1 MTQAAGQDGAS
12 IGAKDANQGVIP
24 RGVACWGDAANDPAE
39 PAAETPV
46 SPQKLAILQVAQ
58 LMFIQRG
65 YDGVSIRDLAAECGL
80 AKATIYHHFRDK
92 EDLFFSVLEHDLLT
106 MHAEVM
112 QGLDDSQ
119 LPLVRLH
126 ASIEAYF
133 RMLRDRR
140 TGVMWSVHENTQLK
154 THLQH
159 FFRRNIRLILDP
171 WIQILNQ
178 GREEG
183 VFRTLD
189 PQLSALSLLSM
200 LNSTVLYQMHFRSD
214 VQDAELVEHV
224 YNLFVQG
231 VRQI

>member
-1 MTQAAGQDGAS
+1 MTQAASQDGAPS
-12 IGAKDANQGVIP
+12 RVKAANQAVGPHSIP
-24 RGVACWGDAANDPAE
+24 CWGDAAAAPDTPV
-39 PAAETPV
+39 AETPI
-46 SPQKLAILQVAQ
+46 SPQKLAILEAAQ
-58 LMFIQRG
+58 LLFIQRG
-65 YDGVSIRDLAAECGL
+65 YDGVSIRDLAQECGL
-80 AKATIYHHFRDK
+80 AKATLYHHFRDK

-112 QGLDDSQ
+112 QGLDAAQ
-119 LPLVRLH
+119 PPLARLH
-126 ASIEAYF
+126 ASIAAYF

-154 THLQH
+154 AHLQH
-159 FFRRNIRLILDP
+159 FFRRNINLILDP

-183 VFRTLD
+183 VFRELD
-189 PQLSALSLLSM
+189 PKLSALSLLAM
-200 LNSTVLYQMHFRSD
+200 LNSTVLYQMHFRGD

-231 VRQI
+231 VRPI

>member
-1 MTQAAGQDGAS
+1 MMTQDVGQGGAPT
-12 IGAKDANQGVIP
+12 GTKDANQ
-24 RGVACWGDAANDPAE
+24 E
-39 PAAETPV
+39 AAETTV
-46 SPQKLAILQVAQ
+46 SPQKLAILDAAQ
-58 LMFIQRG
+58 LLFIQRG
-65 YDGVSIRDLAAECGL
+65 YDGLSIRDLAQECGL

-106 MHAEVM
+106 LHAEVM
-112 QGLDDSQ
+112 QGLDGTEP
-119 LPLVRLH
+119 PLARLH

-154 THLQH
+154 AHLQH

-183 VFRTLD
+183 VFRELD

-214 VQDAELVEHV
+214 VQDTELVEHV

-231 VRQI
+231 VRQM

>member
-1 MTQAAGQDGAS
+1 MTQVVSQDGAS
-12 IGAKDANQGVIP
+12 TGAPAANQKGKP
-24 RGVACWGDAANDPAE
+24 GGTSCWSDADIQPEQAV
-39 PAAETPV
+39 ETPV
-46 SPQKLAILQVAQ
+46 SPQKLAILEIAQ
-58 LMFIQRG
+58 GLFIQRG

-106 MHAEVM
+106 LHTEVL
-112 QGLDDSQ
+112 QGIDDTQ
-119 LPLVRLH
+119 PVLARLH
-126 ASIEAYF
+126 ATIEAHF
-133 RMLRDRR
+133 RMLHDRR
-140 TGVMWSVHENTQLK
+140 TGVMWSVNENTQLK

-171 WIQILNQ
+171 LIQILNQ

-183 VFRTLD
+183 VFRELD
-189 PQLSALSLLSM
+189 PQLSALTLLSM
-200 LNSTVLYQMHFRSD
+200 LNSTVLYQMHFRGD
-214 VQDAELVEHV
+214 AQDADLVEHI